1 MLKYI
6 IFLIILPIMSSML
19 LSVTKG
25 GLKPLVIYLFRYDLR
40 LMDNTALM
48 KAAVATLSTQG
59 YFVSNI
65 TILG

>member
-1 MLKYI
+1 
-6 IFLIILPIMSSML
+6 MSSML